1 MPCWNGCSHK
11 TPIAETPGSAAPLA
25 PGTDQEHLTPPQDT
39 TQPAPHAERR
49 TSGAMVPLLRL
60 DYLLTAFQTHH
71 TTSATS
77 THGTS
82 ARKTISTSSTSS
94 TTKAETAVRL
104 VSAFASSVIK
114 RQRGS
119 SDIGSRRGTHPNG
132 MDPCITGKN
141 RSQRQKLE
149 EATSPGDR
157 LTDHHHL

>member
-1 MPCWNGCSHK
+1 VSPASPWNGS
-11 TPIAETPGSAAPLA
+11 GRRRGAPS
-25 PGTDQEHLTPPQDT
+25 
-39 TQPAPHAERR
+39 
-49 TSGAMVPLLRL
+49 SGAMVPLLRL

-71 TTSATS
+71 PTSATS

-82 ARKTISTSSTSS
+82 ARKTISTSR
-94 TTKAETAVRL
+94 TTNAETAVRL